1 LLAGKQCILTFVRSV
16 VGEASHGAAAA
27 TAEAGHDR
35 RRWLIFTIVSVANL
49 MASIDQTIVATAL
62 PDIGHELHASIN
74 WAAWT
79 ITIYALGRVLVL
91 PLAGRVSDQYGR
103 RTVFLVAIAL
113 FTVSSLLCGLADNIY
128 MLLVLRAV
136 QAIGGAGFMPSA
148 TGMVADNFGA
158 QRDRAVGMFTSINPI
173 GGIIGPAL
181 GGIFVTYWS
190 WRGIFLV
197 NVPIGVVLILVAL
210 RYIPRNTPVGKRAS
224 LDVIG
229 LVSLGATILGG
240 MLAISYLGE
249 KGASL
254 ASPGL
259 LLPAAVSIAA
269 VAVFIRHTSR
279 AANPFIP
286 VTLLRGHGFGTMN
299 IINFLYG
306 SAALGF
312 GALVPLYATSRYGMR
327 SLEAGTLLSARSVGI
342 IAFAG
347 LSAMAL
353 RRTGYRR
360 PMLVGFLLT
369 AGGLLA
375 MALSPIHL
383 SPYMWL
389 ALAACLTGIGMGV
402 ALPAANNA
410 SLQLAPE
417 HVAAVAGL
425 RAMFRQ
431 SGQIT
436 AVSVTAAILA
446 RSSDPGITQAW
457 VFAVFGLMLVCLTPL
472 IALVPEHRGNW

>member
-1 LLAGKQCILTFVRSV
+1 MGVKAGAETFPLGGSV
-16 VGEASHGAAAA
+16 GTKTAAEHRAPN
-27 TAEAGHDR
+27 
-35 RRWLIFTIVSVANL
+35 RRWLIFAIVSVANL

-79 ITIYALGRVLVL
+79 ITVYALGRVLVL

-103 RTVFLVAIAL
+103 RTVFLIAVVV
-113 FTVSSLLCGLADNIY
+113 FTVASLCCGLADNIT

-136 QAIGGAGFMPSA
+136 QAIGGACFMPSA
-148 TGMVADNFGA
+148 TGMVADSFGA

-173 GGIIGPAL
+173 GGIVGPAL

-197 NVPIGVVLILVAL
+197 NVPIGVVLFVVAL
-210 RYIPRNTPVGKRAS
+210 KYIPRNGPTGARSS

-240 MLAISYLGE
+240 MVAISYLGGR
-249 KGASL
+249 GASL

-259 LLPAAVSIAA
+259 LLPAAVALIAA
-269 VAVFIRHTSR
+269 SVFVRHTSR

-286 VTLLRGHGFGTMN
+286 LKLLRGHGFGVMN

-312 GALVPLYATSRYGMR
+312 GALVPLYATQRYGMR
-327 SLEAGTLLSARSVGI
+327 SLESGTLLSARSIGI

-360 PMLVGFLLT
+360 PMVIGFLAT
-369 AGGLLA
+369 AGGLFA
-375 MALSPIHL
+375 MAVSPIHM

-389 ALAACLTGIGMGV
+389 ALAACVTGIGMGV

-431 SGQIT
+431 AGQIT

-446 RSSDPGITQAW
+446 RSGDPGITQAYIFGI
-457 VFAVFGLMLVCLTPL
+457 FALIIVCITPF

>member
-1 LLAGKQCILTFVRSV
+1 
-16 VGEASHGAAAA
+16 
-27 TAEAGHDR
+27 
-35 RRWLIFTIVSVANL
+35 
-49 MASIDQTIVATAL
+49 
-62 PDIGHELHASIN
+62 
-74 WAAWT
+74 
-79 ITIYALGRVLVL
+79 
-91 PLAGRVSDQYGR
+91 
-103 RTVFLVAIAL
+103 
-113 FTVSSLLCGLADNIY
+113 
-128 MLLVLRAV
+128 
-136 QAIGGAGFMPSA
+136 
-148 TGMVADNFGA
+148 
-158 QRDRAVGMFTSINPI
+158 MFTSINPI

-210 RYIPRNTPVGKRAS
+210 RYIPRNTPAGKRAS
-224 LDVIG
+224 LDVVG

-240 MLAISYLGE
+240 MLAVSYLGE

-286 VTLLRGHGFGTMN
+286 VKLLRGHGFGTMN

-375 MALSPIHL
+375 MAVSPIHL

-431 SGQIT
+431 CGQIT

-446 RSSDPGITQAW
+446 RSSDPGITQAC
-457 VFAVFGLMLVCLTPL
+457 VFAVFGLMLVGLTPL